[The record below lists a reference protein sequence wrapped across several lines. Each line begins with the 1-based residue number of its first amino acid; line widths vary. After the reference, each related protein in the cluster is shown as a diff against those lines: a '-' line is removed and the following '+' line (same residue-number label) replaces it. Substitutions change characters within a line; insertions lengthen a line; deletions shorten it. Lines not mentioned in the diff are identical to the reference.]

1 MPEYAAWP
9 NRGRSTLANGAL
21 LQAAEGAAFEIMSTT
36 DPQLQ
41 YQQNLPTRRIAAIV
55 LTTTSWPR
63 IRAASAR
70 VVHAVTAMLR
80 LRRVLVE
87 IP

>member
-9 NRGRSTLANGAL
+9 NRGWSTLANGAL
-21 LQAAEGAAFEIMSTT
+21 LQAAEGAGFAIMITT
-36 DPQLQ
+36 DQQLH
-41 YQQNLPTRRIAAIV
+41 YQQNLTTRRIAAIV

-70 VVHAVTAMLR
+70 VVHAVTAVMRLR
-80 LRRVLVE
+80 LVVVE